1 MSGAASTTPLVAL
14 VSKEEATPEVRAVFE
29 AGEAVYGR
37 VLNTWHALAQR
48 PEIFV
53 AYMPWRGSIA

>member
-1 MSGAASTTPLVAL
+1 MATSSTTPLVAL
-14 VSKEEATPEVRAVFE
+14 VSKQEATPAVRELFE

-53 AYMPWRGSIA
+53 AYMPWGGSIA